1 MIGMSMGVGMGMVI
15 ELRRMG
21 VGMRPIMRIM
31 VIVTITRMNISTSVN
46 EVVAMVTRVGVR
58 IWVRVGLSRFL
69 GLI

>member
-46 EVVAMVTRVGVR
+46 EVVTMVTRVGVG